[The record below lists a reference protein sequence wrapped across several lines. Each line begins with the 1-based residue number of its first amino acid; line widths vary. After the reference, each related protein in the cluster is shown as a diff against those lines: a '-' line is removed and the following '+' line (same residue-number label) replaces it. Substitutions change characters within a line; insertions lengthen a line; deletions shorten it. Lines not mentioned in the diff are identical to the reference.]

1 MGKCHKERTCKM
13 DNLLSEMLNWDYKYE
28 DTDKINKFLG
38 NAKNYYQ
45 EELSSAN
52 LDDDDLIYFSWAKQP
67 LHFYLIRTSGRLNFN
82 QFLVMASKEKN
93 LSKNEITY
101 IDKLKETDNA
111 QFKHSNEQEQVN
123 SILGKADMLER
134 VNSKDIIKN
143 SIFTLSI
150 SMNTQIWINQWFGKE
165 LNHTKQHFS
174 VAPIKLKYNE
184 LGLHSQKFKLEE
196 INHVVND
203 PQFTRELEECMTVFE
218 HEYYYPAAAGLGGV
232 MESLLYKTL
241 ENYKRASNRVLGSD
255 PTLLDYLGALK
266 KFDLI
271 DRRQSNRIRSAFTIR
286 NSISHY
292 NPGFTEVSDIQTIL
306 HGIENIYTTLYLPSL
321 KWKEAHP
328 NQQLP
333 EPSRQNQ

>member
-1 MGKCHKERTCKM
+1 M
-13 DNLLSEMLNWDYKYE
+13 DNLLSEMLNWDYKYK
-28 DTDKINKFLG
+28 DTDKINKFLE
-38 NAKNYYQ
+38 NAKKYYQ
-45 EELSSAN
+45 EELSSAH
-52 LDDDDLIYFSWAKQP
+52 LDDDDLIYFSWANQP
-67 LHFYLIRTSGRLNFN
+67 LHFYVIRTAGNLNLN
-82 QFLVMASKEKN
+82 QFLVMASKEGN
-93 LSKNEITY
+93 LSKDKITY
-101 IDKLKETDNA
+101 IDKLKETSNA
-111 QFKHSNEQEQVN
+111 QFKHSNEQEQVI
-123 SILGKADMLER
+123 SILGKADMLEI
-134 VNSKDIIKN
+134 VNTENIIKS
-143 SIFTLSI
+143 SIFTLSLA
-150 SMNTQIWINQWFGKE
+150 SNTQIWISRWFGQE
-165 LNHTKQHFS
+165 LNHTKQYFS

-196 INHVVND
+196 IINAVND

-218 HEYYYPAAAGLGGV
+218 KEYYYPAAAGLGGV

-266 KFDLI
+266 KFSLI

-292 NPGFTEVSDIQTIL
+292 NPGFTEVSDIQTML
-306 HGIENIYTTLYLPSL
+306 HGVENIYTTLYLPSL
-321 KWKEAHP
+321 RWKEVHP